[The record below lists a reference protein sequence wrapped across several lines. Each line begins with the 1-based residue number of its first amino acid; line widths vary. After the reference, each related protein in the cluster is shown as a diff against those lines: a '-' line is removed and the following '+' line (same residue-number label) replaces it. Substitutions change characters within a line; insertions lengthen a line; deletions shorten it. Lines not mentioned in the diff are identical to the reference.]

1 MKLRLEKMKGY
12 LGYLLT
18 LLATALSLLV
28 TDIVLPGVNIQ
39 SFAAALVAGVAIGL
53 VNAFIKPIL
62 TLLTLPINFVTLGLF
77 TLVVN
82 GICFSLAA
90 AITPGFSVHGLVSF
104 ILAPV
109 ILSFASTFLNKY
121 FAERNVDLKSTS
133 LTTDA

>member
-1 MKLRLEKMKGY
+1 MKNY
-12 LGYLLT
+12 LGYLFT

-39 SFAAALVAGVAIGL
+39 SFVSALVAGVAIGL

-62 TLLTLPINFVTLGLF
+62 TLLTLPINFLTLGLF

-90 AITPGFSVHGLVSF
+90 AITPGFSVHGPVSF

-121 FAERNVDLKSTS
+121 FAERNVDLKSTN
-133 LTTDA
+133 LTTDV